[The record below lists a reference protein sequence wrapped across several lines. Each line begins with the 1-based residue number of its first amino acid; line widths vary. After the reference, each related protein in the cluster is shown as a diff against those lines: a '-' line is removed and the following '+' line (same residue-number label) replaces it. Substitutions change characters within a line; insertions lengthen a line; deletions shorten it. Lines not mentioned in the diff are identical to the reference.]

1 MTFTQYRSIVRIAKA
16 KKVYS
21 NPQARISEVRLQGRL
36 RIHRPFQPHVPQ
48 SDRPVA
54 DGFSAQDRADVGRGN
69 RASEWNPR
77 EWLGPESNRGHE
89 DFQSSA
95 LPTELPSLTLL
106 LRNLCG
112 RVPIFQP
119 RGAVK
124 RFAIE
129 GGDLPHDYFGRERS
143 AAGITFRMASH
154 SRDCVCHASHIGPL

>member
-1 MTFTQYRSIVRIAKA
+1 MNGFAAALAPAS
-16 KKVYS
+16 YS
-21 NPQARISEVRLQGRL
+21 
-36 RIHRPFQPHVPQ
+36 
-48 SDRPVA
+48 
-54 DGFSAQDRADVGRGN
+54 RAVLLSHSPLP
-69 RASEWNPR
+69 AE

-143 AAGITFRMASH
+143 AAGITFRIASH